1 MRKQGLIYL
10 PAWNT
15 NWMGKKN
22 AHLLLLYTFGEKKKK
37 FYFGHSSAIVSTK
50 KNEWEWMR
58 KQENEWEWCPSIFVY
73 TTIGQNRIQKIIR
86 MNGKLEEQIL
96 HTQKRQQILQPWT
109 YITENPEIVLQ
120 KTKKQREKLTD
131 SSSDSSSDRIS
142 PSQLFSF
149 SVLLV
154 FLQCIFLSTVLW

>member
-1 MRKQGLIYL
+1 
-10 PAWNT
+10 
-15 NWMGKKN
+15 MGKKN

-37 FYFGHSSAIVSTK
+37 FYFGHSSAIVNTK
-50 KNEWEWMR
+50 KEEEWEWMR

-96 HTQKRQQILQPWT
+96 HTQKRQQLLQPWT
-109 YITENPEIVLQ
+109 YITEKAIRIGYAENPEIVLQ
-120 KTKKQREKLTD
+120 KTEKQREKLTG

-142 PSQLFSF
+142 LSQLFSF